1 MKLGDNTKALM
12 THRGYHSVHVT
23 RCSPRHDSNPLRDA
37 LTNAATAVLNLLIS
51 RQSSSPSVTA
61 GISPSKQA
69 AVSGQYLD
77 QLEKL
82 IKLLGQGS

>member
-1 MKLGDNTKALM
+1 M
-12 THRGYHSVHVT
+12 THRGYHSVQVHVIRRT
-23 RCSPRHDSNPLRDA
+23 PRHDSNPLRDA
-37 LTNAATAVLNLLIS
+37 LTNAATAVVNLLIS